1 MERIAGPDT
10 PPAIKIGMPRQ
21 TTIDVAD
28 ATGHF
33 LIERKREGKVRE
45 RERERERGR
54 ENTWNITC
62 HECNLRELI
71 GTIPAFVTAY

>member
-10 PPAIKIGMPRQ
+10 PLAIKIGMPRQ

-28 ATGHF
+28 ATGRF
-33 LIERKREGKVRE
+33 LIERE
-45 RERERERGR
+45 RYMRNVTR
-54 ENTWNITC
+54 

-71 GTIPAFVTAY
+71 GAIPAFVFSNN